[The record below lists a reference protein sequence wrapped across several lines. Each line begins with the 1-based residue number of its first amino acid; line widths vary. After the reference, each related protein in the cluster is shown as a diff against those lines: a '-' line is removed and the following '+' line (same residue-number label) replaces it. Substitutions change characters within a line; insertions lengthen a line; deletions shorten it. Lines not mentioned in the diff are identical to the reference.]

1 MTIDIRVRVWSGR
14 DPFASVLETSPLAG
28 RPLDR
33 PEIDP
38 SPAHF
43 SRCGSVLHA
52 AVLTGW
58 RMDRLGVH
66 MAAEHLARWVSDSPD
81 ARVAFAGVDPSSDST
96 LDDIDAACE
105 LGMVGLT
112 VAPADCAVRPTDE
125 RFLLMA
131 ERAASRGLPLLVAN
145 PCLATPASI
154 LDFARPSLLDE
165 ACRSLPN
172 LTVILG
178 DIGGGFTEE
187 AFAMLAKHPRVYA
200 ELSGVITRPWG
211 LYTTLLGAFE
221 RGLTDKLLFA
231 SGFPNET
238 PERAIERMYTV
249 NAVRAGSQLPG
260 IPREAVRTIVER
272 DALRLLGIEHVS
284 ARRKPTEGLSQPA
297 ATIERP
303 SDERARSS

>member
-14 DPFASVLETSPLAG
+14 DPFASVLDTSPGAG
-28 RPLDR
+28 RPSDR
-33 PEIDP
+33 PAIDP
-38 SPAHF
+38 TPAHL

-58 RMDRLGVH
+58 RMDRLGVDV
-66 MAAEHLARWVSDSPD
+66 APENLARWVSDAPS
-81 ARVAFAGVDPSSDST
+81 ARVAFAGVDPSSEST
-96 LDDIDAACE
+96 LDDIDAAAE

-112 VAPADCAVRPTDE
+112 VAPADCAVRPTDD

-145 PCLATPASI
+145 PCLQTPASV
-154 LDFARPSLLDE
+154 LEFARPSLLDE
-165 ACRSLPN
+165 ACRALPN

-178 DIGGGFTEE
+178 DLGAGFTEE
-187 AFAMLAKHPRVYA
+187 AYAMIAKHPRVYA
-200 ELSGVITRPWG
+200 ELSGVITRPWS
-211 LYTTLLGAFE
+211 LYTTMLGAFE

-231 SGFPNET
+231 SGFPQET

-272 DALRLLGIEHVS
+272 DALRLLGIEHVHAAHA
-284 ARRKPTEGLSQPA
+284 ARPTPGQDTAPRRDDGA
-297 ATIERP
+297 
-303 SDERARSS
+303 RAH